1 VLFFLERSCY
11 CFFRYYLTGRL
22 TESSDV
28 YSFGVVLLEV
38 VTGEPPIVP
47 GQGHIIQRVKQ
58 KIVTGDISSVA
69 DLRLGSA
76 YDISSM
82 WKVIETA
89 MMCTAD
95 SATQRPT
102 MATVVIQLKES
113 LVLEEAREKDSSVRA
128 SRESD
133 MEAKV
138 STFRPS
144 AR

>member
-1 VLFFLERSCY
+1 
-11 CFFRYYLTGRL
+11 
-22 TESSDV
+22 V

-38 VTGEPPIVP
+38 VTGEPPIVY
-47 GQGHIIQRVKQ
+47 GQGHIIQRVRQ
-58 KIVTGDISSVA
+58 KIATGDISSVA

-76 YDISSM
+76 YDINSM
-82 WKVIETA
+82 WKVIDAA

-95 SATQRPT
+95 SPAQRPT

-133 MEAKV
+133 IEAKV
-138 STFRPS
+138 STLRPS
-144 AR
+144 TR

>member
-1 VLFFLERSCY
+1 VLFFLECSCY

-28 YSFGVVLLEV
+28 YSFRVVLLEV

-47 GQGHIIQRVKQ
+47 GEGHIIQRVKQ
-58 KIVTGDISSVA
+58 KIVTGDIGSVS

-89 MMCTAD
+89 MMCIAD
-95 SATQRPT
+95 SAAQRPT

-113 LVLEEAREKDSSVRA
+113 LVLEEARGKDRA

-133 MEAKV
+133 IEAMV
-138 STFRPS
+138 SAFRPL